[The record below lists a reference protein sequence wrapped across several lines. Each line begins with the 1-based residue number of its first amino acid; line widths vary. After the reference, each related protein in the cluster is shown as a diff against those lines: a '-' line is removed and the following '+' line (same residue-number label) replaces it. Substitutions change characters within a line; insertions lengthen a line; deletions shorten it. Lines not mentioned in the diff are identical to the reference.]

1 MKTDALIPSD
11 PSLIELFKSQGGASN
26 GPAEGRAGGARRIGA
41 RAAGFGRSNGSAER
55 LGARQAM
62 RNVYTVPQAVLKITR
77 QGRTKGGN
85 ALRNQLQYVS
95 RSGAEPLEGQ
105 GGEIFEPG
113 DDGRHGELAADW
125 QRDFD
130 RMDARATFGTYHLVI
145 SYPHGTDPTAAKL
158 SAREYAQALTDGSY
172 GDRWKYALTH
182 HRDTQFPHSHLI
194 LNRVGAEGRTL
205 HLSRDGISIQDLRDL
220 HVDTAGQFGIT
231 LNATSRFSRN
241 VEDRTESSGRVHARR
256 AGRDLPSPEPET
268 REPDSFPFY
277 GAARRQEITVGE
289 LIEARQDLARQYRA
303 VAMQISG
310 FATGKRI
317 DSNKDLVRR
326 LERAAELVRSDL
338 ALTEETLGMADETD
352 VLRRAKPGLSEGR
365 AGRPSDGGPSPMQ
378 QAERELEKLRSD
390 LRSIYE
396 KTRENI
402 ERIDDE
408 GRKTEAEMSL
418 ARLMKNYE
426 CFLEQEDRAH
436 YGAGIEREAIDTV
449 GLNDADPVRQRKA
462 ASREASDFAQAK
474 PDDPRTQKTA
484 QRLDRADREVRALF
498 AERGMNADLG
508 MQRIKDAPDVDRET
522 RGKWMDRDIQALA
535 RTGNV
540 SERDARERMTKTYRD
555 ASRLYAK
562 ARDDIRTI
570 QRDPS
575 ESRDVGKQPSHSR
588 PKPGRD
594 RGLDR

>member
-1 MKTDALIPSD
+1 MKTEALIPGD
-11 PSLIELFKSQGGASN
+11 PSLIALFKSHGSGAS
-26 GPAEGRAGGARRIGA
+26 GAPQGRAGRSLGLAARGAGYTRPGGGGARMGA
-41 RAAGFGRSNGSAER
+41 RE
-55 LGARQAM
+55 AM
-62 RNVYTVPQAVLKITR
+62 RNVYSVPQAVLKITR
-77 QGRTKGGN
+77 QGRTGGGN

-105 GGEIFEPG
+105 GGEIFDPG
-113 DDGRHGELAADW
+113 DDGRHRSLVADW

-130 RMDARATFGTYHLVI
+130 GMDARATFATYHLVI
-145 SYPHGTDPTAAKL
+145 SYPAGTDPTAAML
-158 SAREYAQALTDGSY
+158 AARDFAQTLTEGGY

-182 HRDTQFPHSHLI
+182 HRDTPFPHSHLI

-220 HVDTAGQFGIT
+220 HVETAGQLGIT

-241 VEDRTESSGRVHARR
+241 VEDRSESSGRIHARR
-256 AGRDLPSPEPET
+256 AGRDLPPPEPEA
-268 REPDSFPFY
+268 REPDAFPFY

-289 LIEARQDLARQYRA
+289 LIEARMDLARQYRS
-303 VAMQISG
+303 VALQISG
-310 FATGKRI
+310 FATSRGI
-317 DSNKDLVRR
+317 DSNEDLIRRLDRAADLVSR
-326 LERAAELVRSDL
+326 DL
-338 ALTEETLGMADETD
+338 ALTEESLGMADETD
-352 VLRRAKPGLSEGR
+352 LLTRPKPSPRAGR
-365 AGRPSDGGPSPMQ
+365 AGRASDVGPSPIE

-402 ERIDDE
+402 DLIDDE

-418 ARLMKNYE
+418 ARLMKNYDA
-426 CFLEQEDRAH
+426 FLEPEDRAH
-436 YGAGIEREAIDTV
+436 FGAGIEREAIGTV
-449 GLNDADPVRQRKA
+449 GLKDPDPVRQRKA
-462 ASREASDFAQAK
+462 ASREVSNL
-474 PDDPRTQKTA
+474 DPSALDAARQQKTV

-522 RGKWMDRDIQALA
+522 RGKWMERDVEAFA
-535 RTGNV
+535 RTGNL
-540 SERDARERMTKTYRD
+540 STREARERMTKTYRD

-562 ARDDIRTI
+562 ARDDIRMI

-575 ESRDVGKQPSHSR
+575 ESRDTASPRTPSR
-588 PKPGRD
+588 PRPGRD